1 MKPLLP
7 LTLTALVLTCGA
19 PFSAKAG
26 IVLDWNNQA
35 LNAIQSSS
43 TNTPMASRNL
53 ATLQVAI
60 YDAVN
65 AIEGGHTSYHVSGT
79 APTGASMDAAAAAAA
94 NTILS
99 ALYPA
104 LGSSFTTLYNDQMTT
119 IGSGQSV
126 TDGINW
132 GNDVATQIL
141 NWRSADGAAN
151 AASTPYTP
159 SGQLGGWATTPHS
172 NPAYNF
178 INPPLVPGWGNVTPF
193 AMTSGSQYRPDAF
206 NGQSVLNYLTTSQYA
221 SDYNQVMSLGAK
233 LGSTRT
239 ADQTA
244 AAYFW
249 DDRYGSITTAGKWNQ
264 IAQNLLGPSAGTAR
278 EALVMA
284 ALNVALAD
292 AAISSYDAKY
302 IFDLWR
308 PLTAIAYGD
317 IDGNA
322 ATIGDGLAGIPG
334 FGWEPLLDTPTSPE
348 LTSDGAA
355 LSSSA
360 ATVLKNYFGDVA
372 ISLLGDTDG
381 DGLSDSNRN
390 WASLSQAAI
399 EAGMAGVYG
408 GGSFNGSVQLGQNAG
423 QSAGSNVVS
432 NYFLPVPEPG
442 SLLLLSVGAGLIVRR
457 RRVRQA

>member
-1 MKPLLP
+1 MKPSLP
-7 LTLTALVLTCGA
+7 LTLTALVLTYGA
-19 PFSAKAG
+19 PFSSKAG

-53 ATLQVAI
+53 AMLQVAI

-65 AIEGGHTSYHVSGT
+65 AIDGGHSSYRISGT
-79 APTGASMDAAAAAAA
+79 APTGASADAAAAAAA
-94 NTILS
+94 NTILG

-104 LGSSFTTLYNDQMTT
+104 LGSSFTTLYNDQMTA

-132 GNDVATQIL
+132 GNAVATQIL
-141 NWRSADGAAN
+141 NWRAADGAAN
-151 AASTPYTP
+151 AATTPYTP

-178 INPPLVPGWGNVTPF
+178 VNPPLVPGWGNVTPF
-193 AMTSGSQYRPDAF
+193 AMTSGSQFRPDPF
-206 NGQSVLNYLTTSQYA
+206 NGQSVLNYLATSQYA

-233 LGSTRT
+233 VGSTRT

-249 DDRYGSITTAGKWNQ
+249 EDRYGSITTAGKWNQ

-317 IDGNA
+317 IDGNG

-372 ISLLGDTDG
+372 ISLLGDTNG
-381 DGLSDSNRN
+381 DGLNDSTRS

-408 GGSFNGSVQLGQNAG
+408 GGSFNSSVTLAQTSG
-423 QSAGSNVVS
+423 QSAASNVVS

-442 SLLLLSVGAGLIVRR
+442 SLLLLSVGAGWIVRR
-457 RRVRQA
+457 RRTGQE

>member
-1 MKPLLP
+1 MKPSLP
-7 LTLTALVLTCGA
+7 LTLTVLALTCGV
-19 PFSAKAG
+19 PFSSKAG

-35 LNAIQSSS
+35 LGAIQSSS

-53 ATLQVAI
+53 AMLQIAV

-65 AIEGGHTSYHVSGT
+65 AIDGGHTSYHASGT
-79 APTGASMDAAAAAAA
+79 APTGASMDAAAASAA

-104 LGSSFTTLYNDQMTT
+104 LGSSFTSLYSDQLSA
-119 IGSGQSV
+119 ISDSQAK

-141 NWRSADGAAN
+141 NWRSADGAAS

-159 SGQLGGWATTPHS
+159 SGQIGGWATTPHS
-172 NPAYNF
+172 NPAYNYR
-178 INPPLVPGWGNVTPF
+178 NPPLVPGWGNVTPF
-193 AMTSGSQYRPDAF
+193 AMTSGSQFRPDAF
-206 NGQSVLNYLTTSQYA
+206 NGQSVQNYLTTSQYA
-221 SDYNQVMSLGAK
+221 SDYNEVMTLGAK

-264 IAQNLLGPSAGTAR
+264 IAQNLLGTSAGTAR

-317 IDGNA
+317 SDGNA

-372 ISLLGDTDG
+372 ISLLGDTNG
-381 DGLSDSNRN
+381 DGNADSTRN
-390 WASLSQAAI
+390 WASLSEAAT

-408 GGSFNGSVQLGQNAG
+408 GGSFGGSVEFAETSG

-442 SLLLLSVGAGLIVRR
+442 SLMLLGVGVGMLARR
-457 RRVRQA
+457 RRTRQA